1 MTWLFF
7 RIVFF
12 RIFFLWPPPHHV
24 KFFSL
29 LLFKSLNWTYH
40 YVFKGH
46 KVMAIFSSGG
56 SGPVIWQIF
65 SSLLLNHPLDAVTLG
80 EGTKKNLLPKQKGQ
94 KIFQKFCTVFWGA
107 LEHFN
112 RSKEVVGIDLW
123 QWICDKPW
131 PAAVQRASSY
141 TLGLENRLY
150 SENKNWNFLD
160 KTKFFIRGKCSIVPL
175 WLRFDSILTHLEA
188 DLTPFW
194 LI

>member
-1 MTWLFF
+1 MAQTKRRPQHIFSQIFWKSSKCEFWLLESSSHILHWLKFIFMTWLFF

-80 EGTKKNLLPKQKGQ
+80 EGTKKKSS
-94 KIFQKFCTVFWGA
+94 
-107 LEHFN
+107 
-112 RSKEVVGIDLW
+112 SKT
-123 QWICDKPW
+123 K
-131 PAAVQRASSY
+131 R
-141 TLGLENRLY
+141 
-150 SENKNWNFLD
+150 SENLSKVLYCFL
-160 KTKFFIRGKCSIVPL
+160 GCSRTL
-175 WLRFDSILTHLEA
+175 
-188 DLTPFW
+188 
-194 LI
+194 